1 MRNVSPLSAIAAGK
15 LRKKH
20 QNIREKRQKQAATR
34 DKRPIKTN
42 LKVKPGKKTI
52 RNIFLAPKQ
61 HNSLEKIRIWNNFFF
76 MISNVPEQYPGR
88 IFDTDLQAKN
98 TNTLD
103 KRRLRRTGTMQKGT
117 LRWTKLSKKKNKI
130 NFLINIPGI
139 TPPTNE
145 KKRFFFSLLLSI
157 SPTLSFS

>member
-15 LRKKH
+15 LRKRH
-20 QNIREKRQKQAATR
+20 QNIREKRQKQAAAR
-34 DKRPIKTN
+34 DKRPIKSN
-42 LKVKPGKKTI
+42 LKVRPGKKNI

-61 HNSLEKIRIWNNFFF
+61 HNSLEKIRIWNKFFF
-76 MISNVPEQYPGR
+76 YDFRFPEQYPGR

-117 LRWTKLSKKKNKI
+117 
-130 NFLINIPGI
+130 
-139 TPPTNE
+139 
-145 KKRFFFSLLLSI
+145 
-157 SPTLSFS
+157 